1 MNIAKQ
7 KKFSREINL
16 TIVCFNRLATSSQST
31 ADVHSAPQ
39 PERAPHAPEG
49 RAGSCVI
56 QNSGC

>member
-7 KKFSREINL
+7 KKFAREINL

-31 ADVHSAPQ
+31 ADVHPALQ
-39 PERAPHAPEG
+39 PERTPHVPEG

-56 QNSGC
+56 QNPGR

>member
-7 KKFSREINL
+7 KKIAREINL

-31 ADVHSAPQ
+31 ADAHPAPQ
-39 PERAPHAPEG
+39 PERTPHVPEG
-49 RAGSCVI
+49 RAGSRVI